1 MNALAPAEVAKIVL
15 DEEQSKIEVVVPD
28 EQLSLAIG
36 RRGQNVRLA
45 SMLTGWDIDILTEEE
60 ESERRQK
67 EFLARSARFIEALDI
82 DEVIAHL
89 LVTEGFSSVEEV
101 AYVPL
106 EDVSGIEGFD
116 DELAAQLQQRA
127 QNFLEAESARLTDRR
142 RELGV
147 TEELVALPGLT
158 PQMLIKLG
166 ENGVKTME
174 DFADL
179 ASDELTDPEDGYFA
193 SFEMREAEA
202 NELIMQ
208 ARIAAGWFT
217 EEELRAAE
225 LEKLAAEEK
234 AQEESALEKER
245 AEV

>member
-1 MNALAPAEVAKIVL
+1 
-15 DEEQSKIEVVVPD
+15 
-28 EQLSLAIG
+28 
-36 RRGQNVRLA
+36 
-45 SMLTGWDIDILTEEE
+45 
-60 ESERRQK
+60 
-67 EFLARSARFIEALDI
+67 
-82 DEVIAHL
+82 
-89 LVTEGFSSVEEV
+89 
-101 AYVPL
+101 
-106 EDVSGIEGFD
+106 
-116 DELAAQLQQRA
+116 
-127 QNFLEAESARLTDRR
+127 
-142 RELGV
+142 
-147 TEELVALPGLT
+147 
-158 PQMLIKLG
+158 MLIKLG